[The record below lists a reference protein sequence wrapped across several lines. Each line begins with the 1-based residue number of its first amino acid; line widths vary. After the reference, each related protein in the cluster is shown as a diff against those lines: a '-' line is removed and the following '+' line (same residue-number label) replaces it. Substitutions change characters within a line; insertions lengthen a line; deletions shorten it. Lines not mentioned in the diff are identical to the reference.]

1 MELEV
6 RKETKWVR
14 GQTGKRE
21 KKDGGSPEQR
31 ESPNSSCHVRMPAA
45 QPAGL

>member
-1 MELEV
+1 MGLEV
-6 RKETKWVR
+6 RKETKRVR
-14 GQTGKRE
+14 GQRGKRG

-31 ESPNSSCHVRMPAA
+31 ESPNSSCHVRMLAA